1 VHGNI
6 RAEPKAWSEG
16 MNEALRRL
24 QRSKWVTDPDGT
36 QRLVDEDGIT
46 LLLEGPPAG
55 VLDGIEWV
63 KEKTDE

>member
-1 VHGNI
+1 
-6 RAEPKAWSEG
+6 